1 MQPTNKSTIKKW
13 GNSPALR
20 LSTSLMQLAQM
31 SVDQEVTIQVL
42 KGKLVIEPIKPKEY
56 FLEDLVNGI
65 NPENCHAESDFGQ
78 VVGKEL
84 M

>member
-20 LSTSLMQLAQM
+20 LSASLMQLAQM
-31 SVDQEVTIQVL
+31 SVDQEVTIQ
-42 KGKLVIEPIKPKEY
+42 VIEPIKPKEY